1 MNRRWKA
8 VVIALV
14 FVPAVASA
22 QSVVEDLTEIV
33 PDDAAPSEKATAGG
47 GFDGTLSVAANVNL
61 ADNRR
66 VVGQADGLSTLVGL
80 QLIGALNYVHADHE
94 LRNALTVSESWA
106 RTPTIP
112 HFVKNTDTVE
122 IESLYNY
129 FLTTWFGAFSRLAVN
144 TTLFETQQVTAVP
157 TAYAVTRLDGAL
169 DSVTTTELTLSDPFQ
184 PLSVYE
190 SLGVFAEPVASE
202 PFTLTARLGAGARET
217 LTRGALSVGDDDS
230 TVDAVEVREL
240 DDVYQ
245 AGAEGFIGFAGSFD
259 DKRLTYDV
267 GGSALLPLIN
277 NDDQERSPTDL
288 LRLALV
294 AKVTMSFTDWASL
307 NYQFRILDDPQLVDD
322 VQIQNA
328 LLLTFQYTLI
338 QDKET
343 E

>member
-1 MNRRWKA
+1 MKRRWKA
-8 VVIALV
+8 VVSALV
-14 FVPAVASA
+14 FFPTIVSA
-22 QSVVEDLTEIV
+22 QPVVEDLTEIV
-33 PDDAAPSEKATAGG
+33 PDDATPADKAAVEG

-61 ADNRR
+61 ADNRK

-80 QLIGALNYVHADHE
+80 QLIGGLDYVQGDHE
-94 LRNALTVSESWA
+94 LRNAVTVSESWA

-112 HFVKNTDTVE
+112 RFVKNTDTVE

-129 FLTTWFGAFSRLAVN
+129 FLTTWFGAFSRLAVS
-144 TTLFETQQVTAVP
+144 TTLFETQQVTAED
-157 TAYAVTRLDGAL
+157 TAYSVARLDGAV
-169 DSVTTTELTLSDPFQ
+169 DSVTTSELTLSDPFQ
-184 PLSVYE
+184 PLSLYE

-202 PFTLTARLGAGARET
+202 PFTFTVRLGAGARET
-217 LTRGALSVGDDDS
+217 LTRGALTVSDDDS
-230 TVDAVEVREL
+230 TGDVVEVREL

-245 AGAEGFIGFAGSFD
+245 AGAEGFVGFTGSFD

-267 GGSALLPLIN
+267 GGSTLLPLVN

-294 AKVTMSFTDWASL
+294 AKVTMSLTDWASL

-328 LLLTFQYTLI
+328 LLLTFQYAFI
-338 QDKET
+338 QDE
-343 E
+343 EG